1 MKKLKMMLIFGI
13 VLVSSLNAET
23 IIGQINGDKSW
34 TVYIGTGKSI
44 FIRRGVTDF
53 ALVCNTGFIS
63 KNKYVLSPDGSS
75 YTSRKSVLT
84 AIQTRLVRGKYKN
97 HGCR

>member
-1 MKKLKMMLIFGI
+1 MKKLKMMLIVSMI
-13 VLVSSLNAET
+13 LVSSLQAET
-23 IIGQINGDKSW
+23 IIGKVYGDKTW
-34 TVYIGTGKSI
+34 IAYIGTGGSI

-53 ALVCNTGFIS
+53 ASSCNTGFVS

-75 YTSRKSVLT
+75 YTSKNSVLT

>member
-1 MKKLKMMLIFGI
+1 MKRLKIILIASAI
-13 VLVSSLNAET
+13 LVTSLQAET
-23 IIGQINGDKSW
+23 IIGKVYGNQTWIA
-34 TVYIGTGKSI
+34 YIGTGGTI
-44 FIRRGVTDF
+44 FIRRGTTDF
-53 ALVCNTGFIS
+53 ASVCNTGFIS

-75 YTSRKSVLT
+75 YTSKNSVLT